1 MIKMNKSQNYHLV
14 QIAGQADGAK
24 SEKLIFGRIHHSMK
38 IHRPCFFILSYQY
51 ISTIHQIAM
60 ADIRLQKMSIQ
71 TLCVYENAKAP
82 ISPKLVHLHTSGQ
95 KQIQWSHIRYIYHP
109 YIRSIGHICLK
120 MQLHTLEYKTTCV
133 CLKMKKT
140 AFSPKN

>member
-14 QIAGQADGAK
+14 QIARQADGAK

-71 TLCVYENAKAP
+71 TLCVYENAYDELAQR
-82 ISPKLVHLHTSGQ
+82 HLKSFGSMTRCVNRLSCG
-95 KQIQWSHIRYIYHP
+95 
-109 YIRSIGHICLK
+109 GFGML
-120 MQLHTLEYKTTCV
+120 V
-133 CLKMKKT
+133 CLS
-140 AFSPKN
+140 FSSGDSCCRIPNCV

>member
-38 IHRPCFFILSYQY
+38 IHCPCICILSYQY
-51 ISTIHQIAM
+51 ILTIHQIAM
-60 ADIRLQKMSIQ
+60 ADIRMQKMSSQ

-82 ISPKLVHLHTSGQ
+82 ISPKLVHLHTCLVKS
-95 KQIQWSHIRYIYHP
+95 RY
-109 YIRSIGHICLK
+109 SGHILDTYITHISEALATYVSKCNCT
-120 MQLHTLEYKTTCV
+120 H
-133 CLKMKKT
+133 
-140 AFSPKN
+140 

>member
-1 MIKMNKSQNYHLV
+1 MMIKMNKSQNYHLV

-38 IHRPCFFILSYQY
+38 IHRPCICILSYQY
-51 ISTIHQIAM
+51 ILTIHQIAM
-60 ADIRLQKMSIQ
+60 ADIRLQKMSSQ

-82 ISPKLVHLHTSGQ
+82 ISPFHLPSQ

-120 MQLHTLEYKTTCV
+120 MQLHTLEYKTTCI
-133 CLKMKKT
+133 CMKMKKT
-140 AFSPKN
+140 AFSLKN